1 MRPSCDILRWCMLMR
16 CFKKDRF
23 SSWPNGKTNLQ
34 RNILI
39 GFLWLLT
46 WGPKILNSRRRH
58 PPISSYIHLNAPGA
72 KQQPALATVCRWLGT
87 SRFST
92 DARSSRFR
100 RRRTGRAKQAA
111 LPKSSQGSC
120 QVLALSRNVHIIHPL
135 ESTRLSEP
143 WSCFTC
149 RRLSCLFNNWQ
160 TGEVETVPPAFQKFA
175 NNMVSVPP
183 VSASWEKGH
192 CTTLRYSSHA
202 DILKV
207 ILEISGNPCDE
218 SFAFTSND
226 KLTSTFHPEN
236 RVAPRPESSLAMVAS
251 KC

>member
-1 MRPSCDILRWCMLMR
+1 MR

-23 SSWPNGKTNLQ
+23 GSLPHGKTNLQ

-39 GFLWLLT
+39 GFLWLLLEA
-46 WGPKILNSRRRH
+46 PKFLTAVEDIYHH

-160 TGEVETVPPAFQKFA
+160 TGEVETVPLAFQKFA
-175 NNMVSVPP
+175 NNMVSVPS
-183 VSASWEKGH
+183 VSAS
-192 CTTLRYSSHA
+192 
-202 DILKV
+202 
-207 ILEISGNPCDE
+207 
-218 SFAFTSND
+218 
-226 KLTSTFHPEN
+226 
-236 RVAPRPESSLAMVAS
+236 
-251 KC
+251 

>member
-1 MRPSCDILRWCMLMR
+1 MHADAMFQKGPFQFLDQTAKPICNAIFLSVSCGSWLEAPKFLTAVEDIYH
-16 CFKKDRF
+16 
-23 SSWPNGKTNLQ
+23 
-34 RNILI
+34 
-39 GFLWLLT
+39 
-46 WGPKILNSRRRH
+46 H

-120 QVLALSRNVHIIHPL
+120 QVLALSRNGHIIHIDPL

-149 RRLSCLFNNWQ
+149 RRLSCLFNSKLGKWRQ
-160 TGEVETVPPAFQKFA
+160 SRWPSRSSPTIWSRCPPSQ
-175 NNMVSVPP
+175 PH
-183 VSASWEKGH
+183 EKKDTAPLSGIAH
-192 CTTLRYSSHA
+192 MLLYS
-202 DILKV
+202 K
-207 ILEISGNPCDE
+207 
-218 SFAFTSND
+218 
-226 KLTSTFHPEN
+226 
-236 RVAPRPESSLAMVAS
+236 
-251 KC
+251 